1 MSIYVVFKVEFKL
14 VRTCLVIVGEEGLMI
29 DNIKNGNLNGGV
41 CSIDNIKNGIICN
54 KRSIWI
60 MKVLASV
67 LFLRVDDEFSSH
79 FFFPHGLYIHV
90 LENGF
95 YFGIWFHQIK
105 YIKIEE

>member
-41 CSIDNIKNGIICN
+41 CSIDNIKNGNLNGGVYSSPTLNWAPKGIICN

-60 MKVLASV
+60 MKVLASI
-67 LFLRVDDEFSSH
+67 
-79 FFFPHGLYIHV
+79 LYCS
-90 LENGF
+90 
-95 YFGIWFHQIK
+95 
-105 YIKIEE
+105 